1 MKKGKTSKIDGFKN
15 SKVLYGTVDSKNLKS
30 LYLNLQTWVEPKYES
45 DNWSRVIM
53 NMSRSVKHSLYNNLD
68 TSLFNKNYI
77 VDLDLRSS
85 GIQVNKKSFMN
96 LEINLYLTENMDF
109 KSDEIKKSLKNLVK
123 RIYSDVLNNNS
134 HFDFYLTKNGNYK
147 EVKVKTEKV

>member
-96 LEINLYLTENMDF
+96 LEINLYLVENMEF
-109 KSDEIKKSLKNLVK
+109 KSEEIKKSLKNLVK

-134 HFDFYLTKNGNYK
+134 NFDFYLTKNGNYRDL
-147 EVKVKTEKV
+147 KVKTEKV

>member
-96 LEINLYLTENMDF
+96 LEINLYLVENMDF

>member
-1 MKKGKTSKIDGFKN
+1 MKKGKTSKMDGFKN

-30 LYLNLQTWVEPKYES
+30 LYLNLQTWAEPKDES
-45 DNWSRVIM
+45 DNWPRVIM
-53 NMSRSVKHSLYNNLD
+53 NMNRSVKHSIYNNLD

-85 GIQVNKKSFMN
+85 GIHPNKKSFMN

-109 KSDEIKKSLKNLVK
+109 KSSEIKKSLKNLVK
-123 RIYSDVLNNNS
+123 RIYSEVLNNNS
-134 HFDFYLTKNGNYK
+134 HFDFYLTKNGNYR
-147 EVKVKTEKV
+147 EVKVKTDKV

>member
-1 MKKGKTSKIDGFKN
+1 
-15 SKVLYGTVDSKNLKS
+15 
-30 LYLNLQTWVEPKYES
+30 
-45 DNWSRVIM
+45 
-53 NMSRSVKHSLYNNLD
+53 
-68 TSLFNKNYI
+68 
-77 VDLDLRSS
+77 
-85 GIQVNKKSFMN
+85 MN

>member
-1 MKKGKTSKIDGFKN
+1 
-15 SKVLYGTVDSKNLKS
+15 
-30 LYLNLQTWVEPKYES
+30 
-45 DNWSRVIM
+45 M

-96 LEINLYLTENMDF
+96 LEINLYLVENMEF
-109 KSDEIKKSLKNLVK
+109 KSEEIKKSLKNLAK
-123 RIYSDVLNNNS
+123 LYAIYL
-134 HFDFYLTKNGNYK
+134 FLKK
-147 EVKVKTEKV
+147 